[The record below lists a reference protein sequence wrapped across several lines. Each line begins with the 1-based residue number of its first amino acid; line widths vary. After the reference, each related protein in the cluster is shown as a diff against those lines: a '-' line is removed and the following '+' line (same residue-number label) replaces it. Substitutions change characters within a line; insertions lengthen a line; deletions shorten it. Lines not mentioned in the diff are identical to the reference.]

1 MAFMALAAKSPETPV
16 SVLSDLSASLSNS
29 NAAGALSV
37 FDRQMPGYGALERN
51 VQALAEQCDVGSTI
65 EIVSDEIVGHEVVS
79 DAPSAGI
86 HKLDLDWF
94 MQVTSRGGGN
104 QLERRRVRVLVE
116 MKQIKGKWKI
126 TALTPASILEPLRIK

>member
-1 MAFMALAAKSPETPV
+1 MALAAKSPETPV

-65 EIVSDEIVGHEVVS
+65 EIVSDEVVS
-79 DAPSAGI
+79 DAQSAGI